1 MSEYGELQGVIA
13 KLESNA
19 DRCAEYWNDQTA
31 RTYAPINENMKNIAG
46 KVTAIYTGSEKAYK
60 TINNYYDSGQYDYK
74 VAELRN
80 IATGI

>member
-31 RTYAPINENMKNIAG
+31 HTYAPINENMKN
-46 KVTAIYTGSEKAYK
+46 K
-60 TINNYYDSGQYDYK
+60 TLIGE
-74 VAELRN
+74 VCV
-80 IATGI
+80 